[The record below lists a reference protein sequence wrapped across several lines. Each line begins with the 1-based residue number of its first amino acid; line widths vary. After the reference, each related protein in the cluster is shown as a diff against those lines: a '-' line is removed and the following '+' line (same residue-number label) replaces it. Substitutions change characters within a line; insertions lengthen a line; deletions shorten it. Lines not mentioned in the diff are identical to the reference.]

1 MNGGDTTWISSN
13 RRRERAKLL
22 CPGSY
27 TTEHFVSNYLQN
39 RPPCLVVAFCLG
51 TAEAGIKSETIIKV
65 KMATVDLLYFTG
77 FTTQAEE
84 ELTCSRARQ
93 QWSKSHGA
101 ISWNDFCSTSYVS
114 QAL

>member
-13 RRRERAKLL
+13 RRERAKL
-22 CPGSY
+22 
-27 TTEHFVSNYLQN
+27 
-39 RPPCLVVAFCLG
+39 LVVAFCLG

-77 FTTQAEE
+77 FTAQADE
-84 ELTCSRARQ
+84 ELTCSRVRQ
-93 QWSKSHGA
+93 QRSKSHGA